1 MDRLREIRIPLIVGS
16 VAVMALLLFICD
28 YTRRGDIGSRE
39 EIGSIIF
46 RRRGV
51 QRKFVDEVVWERIE
65 QGTRLANSDSIRTD
79 DKSEVKIRLK
89 DGTVLTVDQ
98 NSMIQLDVASNRIRF
113 ETGSM
118 QVQSSGS
125 SSLTLQSGDSKVQMG
140 EGSLTLSKSEKQ
152 DLSLT
157 VYEGTARV
165 TSGGKT
171 ENVGRNQ
178 KADIGKEGISVKEVP
193 VVLIK
198 PNPFQNVPAEG
209 DGTSVSFKF
218 QPSDSLKKPTL
229 EISKDQE
236 FKDSRKV
243 QTPGVATMDL
253 PPGTYYWRVTGEDAK
268 TNQPAMS
275 ETRKMTI
282 VRGEPLRLH
291 SPGSG
296 ERVAFN
302 SNPPPVPFAWS
313 QDPLAESYELEVAR
327 DAGFTQIV
335 KTIVTAS
342 NSVTIDDLPAGSYR
356 WRIRTKPNQPDLNSR
371 ISQSGSFE
379 VYKTDLVPPE
389 TASPFMSEHL
399 TVSEAKEGIFFNWRA
414 PGEMKSF
421 VLQISQNPGFG
432 NSLMNQQTEQ
442 NFSVVKGMPEGI
454 FYWRVRG
461 TTASGKETPYSAVQS
476 FTIGDKYMKSEM
488 ETPDATRVHVLF
500 PLRQAVDMT
509 GRKSIDFKWEA
520 VPGARKYNIRLYR
533 NLGGKYE
540 PIYAG
545 STTATGFSYT
555 DMKSL
560 DIGYF
565 AWEVQAEGG
574 TLQPSGRIDF
584 SITLNRYLQNLKPG
598 DIQFV
603 NPENIYREEQNDSK

>member
-46 RRRGV
+46 RRHGV

-157 VYEGTARV
+157 VYEGTAKV

-171 ENVGRNQ
+171 ENVGKNQ

-296 ERVAFN
+296 ERVAF
-302 SNPPPVPFAWS
+302 
-313 QDPLAESYELEVAR
+313 
-327 DAGFTQIV
+327 
-335 KTIVTAS
+335 
-342 NSVTIDDLPAGSYR
+342 
-356 WRIRTKPNQPDLNSR
+356 
-371 ISQSGSFE
+371 
-379 VYKTDLVPPE
+379 
-389 TASPFMSEHL
+389 
-399 TVSEAKEGIFFNWRA
+399 
-414 PGEMKSF
+414 
-421 VLQISQNPGFG
+421 
-432 NSLMNQQTEQ
+432 
-442 NFSVVKGMPEGI
+442 
-454 FYWRVRG
+454 
-461 TTASGKETPYSAVQS
+461 
-476 FTIGDKYMKSEM
+476 
-488 ETPDATRVHVLF
+488 
-500 PLRQAVDMT
+500 
-509 GRKSIDFKWEA
+509 
-520 VPGARKYNIRLYR
+520 
-533 NLGGKYE
+533 
-540 PIYAG
+540 
-545 STTATGFSYT
+545 
-555 DMKSL
+555 
-560 DIGYF
+560 
-565 AWEVQAEGG
+565 
-574 TLQPSGRIDF
+574 
-584 SITLNRYLQNLKPG
+584 
-598 DIQFV
+598 
-603 NPENIYREEQNDSK
+603 